1 MVGVCRSLP
10 CHNESPE
17 GVLFTHNVMQDFLHS
32 NQWSRPSHNESPE
45 GVLFTHNVMSLSCHN
60 GSPEGVVVLHN
71 DVSNPC
77 RGRPRLVLAL
87 LWQYFLHSNKGYP
100 DRSQQQEGYPDRS
113 QQQEWGYVKRP

>member
-71 DVSNPC
+71 DVTQT
-77 RGRPRLVLAL
+77 G
-87 LWQYFLHSNKGYP
+87 HSSKKVTQTGHSSKNGDMLRDHKL
-100 DRSQQQEGYPDRS
+100 DSTMC
-113 QQQEWGYVKRP
+113 